1 MFEINSLVIKKGLKT
16 ILSTVTCWGTT
27 LERGIQDK
35 THIKDK
41 WWEVQPTL
49 SWPTTHSITSPW
61 NNKKSPLSFL
71 VAFQSWGGRK
81 CGWSWSTFHLISKM
95 PQCPWSGQSTEKSS
109 VERWGWNG
117 ERENSYSL
125 ALNGLGLK
133 APFPFNCSEA
143 DRVKRS
149 GSSAGPI

>member
-1 MFEINSLVIKKGLKT
+1 MFKINSFVIKRSKNTPEYSNLLRNYLRKGHT
-16 ILSTVTCWGTT
+16 
-27 LERGIQDK
+27 
-35 THIKDK
+35 THINEK

-61 NNKKSPLSFL
+61 NNKKIPLSFL
-71 VAFQSWGGRK
+71 VAFQAWVGRK
-81 CGWSWSTFHLISKM
+81 CGGSWSTLHLISKM